1 MAEHNVIETLEMV
14 DKAKT
19 RDEKREILKSRDNYA
34 TQALLQLNFHPDV
47 TWHIPK
53 GSPPY
58 TPSQE
63 ADSVDGAIHF
73 EVKKLNYFVKGG
85 GHNLSMLKRESM
97 YVQLLERVDAK
108 DAKLLIAVKD
118 QNLSY
123 KGLSYKLV
131 RDVWPDLL
139 PEVEETEIVDAV
151 LEEVVATKPKKKSK
165 KKVVVEE

>member
-1 MAEHNVIETLEMV
+1 MAEHNVVETLEMV
-14 DKAKT
+14 DEAKT

-34 TQALLQLNFHPDV
+34 TRALLQLNFHPDV
-47 TWHIPK
+47 SWHIPR

-58 TPSQE
+58 TPSQD
-63 ADSVDGAIHF
+63 ADSTEGSIHF

-85 GHNLSMLKRESM
+85 GHDLSMLKRESM
-97 YVQLLERVDAK
+97 FVQLLERVAEK

-139 PEVEETEIVDAV
+139 PEVEEIEDAEV
-151 LEEVVATKPKKKSK
+151 VVATKPKKKSK
-165 KKVVVEE
+165 KTAVVEG

>member
-1 MAEHNVIETLEMV
+1 MAEHNVVETLEMV

-34 TQALLQLNFHPDV
+34 TRALLQLNFHPDV
-47 TWHIPK
+47 SWHIPR

-58 TPSQE
+58 TPSQD
-63 ADSVDGAIHF
+63 ADSTEGSIHF

-85 GHNLSMLKRESM
+85 GHDLSMLKRESM
-97 YVQLLERVDAK
+97 FVQLLERVAAK
-108 DAKLLIAVKD
+108 DAKLLISVKD

-139 PEVEETEIVDAV
+139 PEVEEMEDA
-151 LEEVVATKPKKKSK
+151 EVVVEEKPKKKSK
-165 KKVVVEE
+165 KKVVVET

>member
-14 DKAKT
+14 DEAKT
-19 RDEKREILKSRDNYA
+19 REEKREILKSRANYA

-47 TWHIPK
+47 KWHIPK
-53 GSPPY
+53 GAPPY
-58 TPSQE
+58 TPSQT
-63 ADSVDGAIHF
+63 ADSVDGALHF
-73 EVKKLNYFVKGG
+73 EVKKLDYYVKGG
-85 GHNLSMLKRESM
+85 GHDLSMLKRESM
-97 YVQLLERVDAK
+97 FVQLLERVDPK

-139 PEVEETEIVDAV
+139 PEVEEIEDV
-151 LEEVVATKPKKKSK
+151 EVVVEEKSKKKTK

>member
-1 MAEHNVIETLEMV
+1 MAEHNVVETLEMV
-14 DKAKT
+14 DEAKT

-34 TQALLQLNFHPDV
+34 TRALLQLNFHPDV
-47 TWHIPK
+47 KWHIPR
-53 GSPPY
+53 GAPPY

-63 ADSVDGAIHF
+63 SDSTEGSIHF

-85 GHNLSMLKRESM
+85 GHDLSMLKRESM
-97 YVQLLERVDAK
+97 FVQLLERVAAK
-108 DAKLLIAVKD
+108 DAKLLISVKD

-139 PEVEETEIVDAV
+139 PEVEEMEDA
-151 LEEVVATKPKKKSK
+151 EVVVEEKPKKKSK
-165 KKVVVEE
+165 KKVVVET

>member
-1 MAEHNVIETLEMV
+1 MAEHNVVETLEMV
-14 DKAKT
+14 DEAKT

-34 TQALLQLNFHPDV
+34 TRALLQLNFHPDV
-47 TWHIPK
+47 KWHIPR

-63 ADSVDGAIHF
+63 ADSTEGSIHF

-85 GHNLSMLKRESM
+85 GHDLSMLKRESM
-97 YVQLLERVDAK
+97 YVQLLERVAAK
-108 DAKLLIAVKD
+108 DAKLLISVKD

-139 PEVEETEIVDAV
+139 PEVEEMEDA
-151 LEEVVATKPKKKSK
+151 EVVVEEKPKKKSK
-165 KKVVVEE
+165 KKVVVET

>member
-14 DKAKT
+14 DEAKT

-34 TQALLQLNFHPDV
+34 TRALLQLNFHPDV
-47 TWHIPK
+47 SWHIPR

-58 TPSQE
+58 TPSQD
-63 ADSVDGAIHF
+63 ADSTEGSIHF

-85 GHNLSMLKRESM
+85 GHDLSMLKRESM
-97 YVQLLERVDAK
+97 FVQLLERVAEK
-108 DAKLLIAVKD
+108 DAKLLISVKD

-139 PEVEETEIVDAV
+139 PEVEEIEDAEV
-151 LEEVVATKPKKKSK
+151 VVATKPKKKSK
-165 KKVVVEE
+165 KTAVVEG

>member
-1 MAEHNVIETLEMV
+1 MAEHNVIETLEMI

-34 TQALLQLNFHPDV
+34 TRALLQLNFHPDV
-47 TWHIPK
+47 KWHIPR

-63 ADSVDGAIHF
+63 SDSTEGSIHF

-85 GHNLSMLKRESM
+85 GHDLSMLKRESM
-97 YVQLLERVDAK
+97 YVQLLERVDPE

-139 PEVEETEIVDAV
+139 PEVEETEVVEAV
-151 LEEVVATKPKKKSK
+151 VETKPKKKSK

>member
-1 MAEHNVIETLEMV
+1 MAEHNVVETLEMV
-14 DKAKT
+14 DEAKT

-34 TQALLQLNFHPDV
+34 TRALLQLNFHPDV
-47 TWHIPK
+47 KWHIPK

-63 ADSVDGAIHF
+63 ADSTEGSIHF

-85 GHNLSMLKRESM
+85 GHDLSMLKRESM

-108 DAKLLIAVKD
+108 DAKLLISVKD

-139 PEVEETEIVDAV
+139 PEVEEMEDA
-151 LEEVVATKPKKKSK
+151 EVVVEEKPKKKSK
-165 KKVVVEE
+165 KKVVVET

>member
-1 MAEHNVIETLEMV
+1 MAEHNVVETLEMV
-14 DKAKT
+14 DEAKT

-34 TQALLQLNFHPDV
+34 TRALLQLNFHPDV
-47 TWHIPK
+47 SWHIPR

-58 TPSQE
+58 TPSQD
-63 ADSVDGAIHF
+63 ADSTEGSIHF

-85 GHNLSMLKRESM
+85 GHDLSMLKRESM
-97 YVQLLERVDAK
+97 FVQLLERVAAK
-108 DAKLLIAVKD
+108 DAKLLISVKD

-139 PEVEETEIVDAV
+139 PEVEEIEDA
-151 LEEVVATKPKKKSK
+151 EVVVEEKPKKKSK
-165 KKVVVEE
+165 KKVVVET

>member
-1 MAEHNVIETLEMV
+1 MAEHNVVETLEMV
-14 DKAKT
+14 DEAKT

-34 TQALLQLNFHPDV
+34 TRALLQLNFHPDV
-47 TWHIPK
+47 SWHIPR

-58 TPSQE
+58 TPSQD
-63 ADSVDGAIHF
+63 ADSTEGSIHF

-85 GHNLSMLKRESM
+85 GHDLSMLKRESM
-97 YVQLLERVDAK
+97 FVQLLERVAAK
-108 DAKLLIAVKD
+108 DAKLLISVKD

-139 PEVEETEIVDAV
+139 PEAEEMEDAEVVVEE
-151 LEEVVATKPKKKSK
+151 KPKKKSK
-165 KKVVVEE
+165 KKVVVET

>member
-1 MAEHNVIETLEMV
+1 MAEHNVVETLEMV
-14 DKAKT
+14 DEAKT

-34 TQALLQLNFHPDV
+34 TRALLQLNFHPDV
-47 TWHIPK
+47 SWHIPR

-58 TPSQE
+58 TPSQD
-63 ADSVDGAIHF
+63 ADSTEGSIHF

-85 GHNLSMLKRESM
+85 GHDLSMLKRESM
-97 YVQLLERVDAK
+97 FVQLLERVAAK
-108 DAKLLIAVKD
+108 DAKLLISVKD

-139 PEVEETEIVDAV
+139 PEVEEMEDA
-151 LEEVVATKPKKKSK
+151 EVVVEEKPKKKSK
-165 KKVVVEE
+165 KKVVIET

>member
-14 DKAKT
+14 DEAKT

-34 TQALLQLNFHPDV
+34 TRALLQLNFHPDV
-47 TWHIPK
+47 KWHIPK
-53 GSPPY
+53 GAPPY

-63 ADSVDGAIHF
+63 SDSTEGSIHF

-85 GHNLSMLKRESM
+85 GHDLSMLKRESM

-108 DAKLLIAVKD
+108 DAKLLISVKD

-139 PEVEETEIVDAV
+139 PEVEEMEDA
-151 LEEVVATKPKKKSK
+151 EVVVEEKPKKKSK
-165 KKVVVEE
+165 KKVVVET

>member
-1 MAEHNVIETLEMV
+1 MAEHNVVETLEMV

-19 RDEKREILKSRDNYA
+19 REEKREILKSRENYA
-34 TQALLQLNFHPDV
+34 TQALLQLNYHPDV
-47 TWHIPK
+47 EWWIPK
-53 GSPPY
+53 GNPPY
-58 TPSQE
+58 TPSQV
-63 ADSVDGAIHF
+63 ADSPEGSIHF
-73 EVKKLNYFVKGG
+73 EVKKLSYYVKSG

-97 YVQLLERVDAK
+97 FVQLLERVDPE

-139 PEVEETEIVDAV
+139 PEVEEIEDA
-151 LEEVVATKPKKKSK
+151 EVVVVSKPKKKSK
-165 KKVVVEE
+165 KTVDVED